1 MPAATRGSTAMSAA
15 TKPPRIISESEIT
28 VSHGEPSIAELR
40 RTSTP
45 APAIPVATFS
55 IRRSVIMA

>member
-1 MPAATRGSTAMSAA
+1 MSAA